1 MAYWRM
7 QLHPN
12 NASEA
17 VRHAVQSLAAGY
29 IGLDFAEDS
38 RGFEQNRR
46 GSNYRKSRNRTGLL
60 HMR

>member
-7 QLHPN
+7 QLHPD

-29 IGLDFAEDS
+29 IGLDFAEDV
-38 RGFEQNRR
+38 GDLNRTAWEH
-46 GSNYRKSRNRTGLL
+46 YRKSRNRTGLL